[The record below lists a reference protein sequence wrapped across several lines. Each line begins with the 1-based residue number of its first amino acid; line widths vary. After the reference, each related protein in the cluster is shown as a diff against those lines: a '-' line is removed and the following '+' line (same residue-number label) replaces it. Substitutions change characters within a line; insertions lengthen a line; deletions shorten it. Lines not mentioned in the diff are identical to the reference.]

1 MQNIRELAY
10 ISEYSG
16 LTNYATKMFSAMP
29 APAILTYVA
38 GRILDCQS
46 VRILW
51 GFTRESV

>member
-46 VRILW
+46 MRILW